1 MDPEEVSLFHT
12 TVGSELLLLLLQ
24 HTTST
29 YQIMARRAQLVDPVI
44 RASQAMH
51 RRKKMLSPNLKI
63 SRAFSAPQVT
73 ATTILDIP
81 VQVCK
86 SDSLLTT
93 RPLFVEQ
100 IR

>member
-1 MDPEEVSLFHT
+1 
-12 TVGSELLLLLLQ
+12 
-24 HTTST
+24 
-29 YQIMARRAQLVDPVI
+29 MARRAQLVDPVI